1 MKLEVKNLGFSYPK
15 NQAIKDINFIALE
28 GDIVAILGVN
38 GVGKSTMLKC
48 INNIHKASEGDI
60 LIDEKLIK
68 EMKQNEIAKSIGYVS
83 QQGQFIDGTVFE
95 NVLIGRKPFIKW
107 NLKDKDLKEVN
118 DAIKMV
124 GLDELASRHIDKLS
138 GGERQKVAICRVLAQ
153 KTPILM
159 FDEPTSNLDMKN
171 QIECLDVIEKIVK
184 ENNLIALISIHDL
197 NLALRYANK
206 FLMLK
211 SGQVYSFGGI
221 ETINSKSI
229 KDVYDIDVDVKQN
242 ENHTFI
248 VVK

>member
-1 MKLEVKNLGFSYPK
+1 MKLEVKNLCFSYSK
-15 NQAIKDINFIALE
+15 KDTIKDINFEVNE

-38 GVGKSTMLKC
+38 GVGKSTLLKC
-48 INNIHKASEGDI
+48 LNNVHKAKSGEV
-60 LIDEKLIK
+60 LIDGISIK
-68 EMKQNEIAKSIGYVS
+68 NMKQIEIAKKIGYVS
-83 QQGQFIDGTVFE
+83 QTGQFIEGSVFE
-95 NVLIGRKPFIKW
+95 NILIGRKPFIKW
-107 NLKDKDLKEVN
+107 TLKDEDLNEVSE
-118 DAIKMV
+118 AIKMV
-124 GLDELASRHIDKLS
+124 GLDELASRNIDKLS

-159 FDEPTSNLDMKN
+159 FDEPTSNLDLKN
-171 QIECLDVIEKIVK
+171 QIECLDVIKNIVK
-184 ENNLIALISIHDL
+184 ENKLLALVSIHDL

-211 SGQVYSFGGI
+211 DGTVYSFGGV

-229 KDVYDIDVDVKQN
+229 KEVYDIDVDVKYD